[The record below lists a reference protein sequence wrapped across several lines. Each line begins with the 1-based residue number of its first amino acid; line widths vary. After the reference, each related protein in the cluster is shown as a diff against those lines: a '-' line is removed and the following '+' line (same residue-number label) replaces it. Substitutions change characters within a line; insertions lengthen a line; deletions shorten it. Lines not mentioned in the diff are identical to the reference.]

1 MGNQQ
6 GNIVNNTKTNTNT
19 NQNKDNLNISK
30 FIRQGITISDIEN
43 ISKAFKL
50 LDNDNDGLITYDI
63 EKIGDCKYYNY
74 TINHDIHMMFI

>member
-63 EKIGDCKYYNY
+63 EKIGDCKY
-74 TINHDIHMMFI
+74 

>member
-1 MGNQQ
+1 MGNEQ
-6 GNIVNNTKTNTNT
+6 GNITNNNT
-19 NQNKDNLNISK
+19 NQNQKEPNLNISK

-63 EKIGDCKYYNY
+63 EKMGDCKY
-74 TINHDIHMMFI
+74 FI